1 MAYDRERPEADRSG
15 MSVVACTGIG
25 SRGVEF
31 SPTQG
36 AATRGACILDR
47 NVDALRARGID
58 LAEMTFAGPPNEV
71 DPVPAR
77 SDEDVSAWI
86 SAQAVFRDGSV
97 PPIVVAGLRSTSMLR
112 GVWRSTA
119 EGKDG
124 YTPRIWV
131 VEPDMARARQGLGE
145 ADLASII
152 SDARVEF
159 VVGQNALGRFREAL
173 SARLD
178 TPMQHLCVS
187 DDGEASELTS
197 DVGRVLEA
205 VARLQEQTHARLRAR
220 VAAIYAERDVAWWAR
235 RFTTALSGGEPLRVL
250 LPSCRYTTFVQH
262 AARDL
267 AVALSRQGL
276 QAEVLIERDP
286 HSRLSSVAYLERL
299 AVFRPDL
306 VVLINYP
313 RPTLGLDMPRNVPVM
328 CWMQDAMPHLFDS
341 KVGES
346 QGVYDFVMG
355 HVFPELYSKFSYPM
369 DRTMPAVVVA
379 DGAKFHRNATS
390 GERRGRA
397 CEIALVSH
405 HSETPE
411 AMHERL
417 KREVGKDPGM
427 VRVLEALRPAIE
439 RIMRGCNE
447 HAPIALLRRGVER
460 VWREQMGDDAPPRAL
475 TLLQNNY
482 ALPLADRILRHET
495 VAWAA
500 EMARRRGWRLG
511 LYGRGW
517 ARHPDYAEFAKG
529 EISHDDALRQVYAAS
544 SVHLHASLTATVHQ
558 RVIECVLSGGV
569 CLIRLTRDSIAAPR
583 ATLTRRLLH
592 RQPDVEEEHRIGYVI
607 ADHADAIA
615 FSAMLQRVGYPS
627 QEPIFWVP
635 KLKAESTRRLASLHV
650 PEQDA
655 NWAFG
660 DLGEIGF
667 TSPERL
673 EILVERAIEQP
684 DWRQGVSHMCARRVE
699 AHLTH
704 DALAKRL
711 IAFVADRF
719 AASCESLRRAA

>member
-1 MAYDRERPEADRSG
+1 

-36 AATRGACILDR
+36 AATPGACILDR
-47 NVDALRARGID
+47 NRDALRARGID
-58 LAEMTFAGPPNEV
+58 LAEIALAGPPNEV
-71 DPVPAR
+71 APVPAR
-77 SDEDVSAWI
+77 LDEDVSAWI
-86 SAQAVFRDGSV
+86 SAQAPFQDPSV

-112 GVWRSTA
+112 GVWRATA
-119 EGKDG
+119 DGKDG

-131 VEPDMARARQGLGE
+131 VEPNAARARQGLSE
-145 ADLASII
+145 ANLEAII

-159 VVGQNALGRFREAL
+159 VVGEGALSRFREAL

-187 DDGEASELTS
+187 DDGEANELTA
-197 DVGRVLEA
+197 DVGRVLEE
-205 VARLQEQTHARLRAR
+205 VARLQERTHVRLRAR
-220 VAAIYAERDVAWWAR
+220 VAAIYAERDKAWWAR
-235 RFTTALSGGEPLRVL
+235 RFATATSGGEPLRVL

-267 AVALSRQGL
+267 ATALSRRGI
-276 QAEVLIERDP
+276 QAEVLIERDS
-286 HSRLSSVAYLERL
+286 HSRLSSVTYLERL
-299 AVFRPDL
+299 VALRPDL

-313 RPTLGLDMPRNVPVM
+313 RPTLGLDMPRNVPVA
-328 CWMQDAMPHLFDS
+328 CWLQDAMPHLFD
-341 KVGES
+341 KNVGES
-346 QGVYDFVMG
+346 QGAYDFVMG
-355 HVFPELYSKFSYPM
+355 HIFPELYSKFSYPM
-369 DRTMPAVVVA
+369 DRTMPAAVVA
-379 DGAKFHRNATS
+379 DGAKFHRSTGSAA
-390 GERRGRA
+390 RRGRE

-405 HSETPE
+405 HSETPD

-417 KREVGKDPGM
+417 KREVGKDQGM
-427 VRVLEALRPAIE
+427 VRVLEALRPGIE
-439 RIMRGCNE
+439 KIMRGCNE
-447 HAPIALLRRGVER
+447 QAPIALLRRDVER
-460 VWREQMGDDAPPRAL
+460 VWREQMGDDAPTRAL

-511 LYGRGW
+511 LFGRGW
-517 ARHPDYAEFAKG
+517 AKHPDYAEFAKG
-529 EISHDDALRQVYAAS
+529 EISHDDALRQVYSAS
-544 SVHLHASLTATVHQ
+544 AVHLHVSLTATVHQ

-569 CLIRLTRDSIAAPR
+569 CLLRLTRDSIAAAR
-583 ATLTRRLLH
+583 ATLTRKLLDH
-592 RQPDVEEEHRIGYVI
+592 PPDVEEVHRIGYVI
-607 ADHADAIA
+607 ADHAEAIA
-615 FSAMLQRVGYPS
+615 FSALMQRVGFAS
-627 QEPIFWVP
+627 HEPIFWVP

-650 PEQDA
+650 LEQDA

-660 DLGEIGF
+660 DLAEIGF
-667 TSPERL
+667 TNPGRL

-684 DWRQGVSHMCARRVE
+684 NWRQGVSDMCTRRVE
-699 AHLTH
+699 THLTH

-719 AASCESLRRAA
+719 AASCETHRRAA

>member
-1 MAYDRERPEADRSG
+1 
-15 MSVVACTGIG
+15 MSVVACTGVG

-31 SPTQG
+31 SPAQG
-36 AATRGACILDR
+36 AATRGGCIFDR
-47 NVDALRARGID
+47 NVEALRWRGID
-58 LAEMTFAGPPNEV
+58 LAGVAFEGSANEV
-71 DPVPAR
+71 PQGSAR
-77 SDEDVSAWI
+77 SDDDVSAWI
-86 SAQAVFRDGSV
+86 AGQPAFREGSV
-97 PPIVVAGLRSTSMLR
+97 PPIVVAGMRSTSMLR
-112 GVWRSTA
+112 GVWRATA

-131 VEPDMARARQGLGE
+131 VEPSVARARQGLAE

-152 SDARVEF
+152 ADARVEF
-159 VVGQNALGRFREAL
+159 VVGEGALERFREAL
-173 SARLD
+173 AARLD

-187 DDGEASELTS
+187 DDGEPSELTG
-197 DVGRVLEA
+197 DVRRVLEE

-220 VAAIYAERDVAWWAR
+220 VAAIYAERDEAWWAR
-235 RFTTALSGGEPLRVL
+235 RFAGAISGGEPLRVL

-267 AVALSRQGL
+267 AAALSRRGI

-299 AVFRPDL
+299 AGLRPDL

-313 RPTLGLDMPRNVPVM
+313 RPTLGLDMPRNVPVA
-328 CWMQDAMPHLFDS
+328 CWLQDAMPHLFDK

-346 QGVYDFVMG
+346 QGAYDFVMG
-355 HVFPELYSKFSYPM
+355 HIFPELYAKFSYPM
-369 DRTMPAVVVA
+369 DRTLPAVVVA
-379 DGAKFHRNATS
+379 DGAKFHRNAAS
-390 GERRGRA
+390 GERRGRE

-411 AMHERL
+411 EMHERL

-427 VRVLEALRPAIE
+427 VRVLEALRPGIE

-447 HAPIALLRRGVER
+447 QAPIALLRRDVER
-460 VWREQMGDDAPPRAL
+460 VWREHMGDDAPTRAL

-482 ALPLADRILRHET
+482 ALPLADRMLRHEM

-511 LYGRGW
+511 LFGRGW
-517 ARHPDYAEFAKG
+517 SKHPEYAEFAKG
-529 EISHDDALRQVYAAS
+529 EIAHDDALRQVYSAS
-544 SVHLHASLTATVHQ
+544 AVHLHASLTATVHQ

-569 CLIRLTRDSIAAPR
+569 CLIRLTRDSIAAAR
-583 ATLTRRLLH
+583 ATLTRCLLD
-592 RQPDVEEEHRIGYVI
+592 RPPDVEEDHRIGYVI
-607 ADHADAIA
+607 ADHAEAMA
-615 FSAMLQRVGYPS
+615 FASLLQRVGFANH
-627 QEPIFWVP
+627 EPIFWVP
-635 KLKAESTRRLASLHV
+635 RLKAEATRRLASLHV

-667 TSPERL
+667 TSPKRL
-673 EILVERAIEQP
+673 EMLVERAIDQP
-684 DWRQGVSHMCARRVE
+684 DWRQGVSAMCARRVE

-711 IAFVADRF
+711 IAFVGDRF
-719 AASCESLRRAA
+719 AASCDPLRRAA